1 MFIILTES
9 PNSYNHLKQKNMNK
23 VFLSTPF
30 KSSLFLLLTS
40 VTLICCKKND
50 PVAAAGPGTITAQV
64 SAGSNFTLLKSAV
77 IKAGLAPTL
86 DGTGNFTVFAPTD
99 EAFTS
104 SGVTSS
110 VIGSL
115 SGDQLKKILLDHTLT
130 SKILAAAVPAGP
142 NAKVI
147 TASGDSI
154 FVTKNS
160 NGVYVNGVN
169 VTMADLPASNG
180 VIHTMSK
187 VLLPASG
194 NIVQVASSDTA
205 FSFLVA
211 AVLRASTGSTNVAA
225 ILSGPGILTVFA
237 PVNNAFRALGF
248 ATIDAINAADPNALT
263 AILTYHVVPGRV
275 FACDLSNGI
284 QAATANGAKLTIGIA
299 GSAASVKGLS
309 NPTASAII
317 GTNLMATNGVVHVID
332 QVLLP

>member
-1 MFIILTES
+1 
-9 PNSYNHLKQKNMNK
+9 MNK
-23 VFLSTPF
+23 VFISTPF

-40 VTLICCKKND
+40 VALICCKKSD
-50 PVAAAGPGTITAQV
+50 PVAAGPGTITSQV
-64 SAGSNFTLLKSAV
+64 SSGSNFTLLKSAV
-77 IKAGLAPTL
+77 IKSGLAPTL

-99 EAFTS
+99 EAFIS
-104 SGVTSS
+104 SGVTSG

-130 SKILAAAVPAGP
+130 SKILAAGVPAGP
-142 NAKVI
+142 NAKVV

-169 VTMADLPASNG
+169 VVMADLPASNG

-187 VLLPASG
+187 VLLPATG

-248 ATIDAINAADPNALT
+248 ATIDAINAADPDALT

-275 FACDLSNGI
+275 FACDLSDGI
-284 QAATANGAKLTIGIA
+284 QAATANGAKVTIGIA

-317 GTNLMATNGVVHVID
+317 GTNLMATNGVVHVIN

>member
-1 MFIILTES
+1 
-9 PNSYNHLKQKNMNK
+9 MNK
-23 VFLSTPF
+23 VFISTPF
-30 KSSLFLLLTS
+30 KSLLFLLLSS
-40 VTLICCKKND
+40 VALICCKKSD
-50 PVAAAGPGTITAQV
+50 PVAAGPGTITAQV
-64 SAGSNFTLLKSAV
+64 SSGSNFTLLKSAV
-77 IKAGLAPTL
+77 VKAGLATTL

-99 EAFTS
+99 EAFNS
-104 SGVTSS
+104 SGVTSG
-110 VIGSL
+110 VIGTL

-130 SKILAAAVPAGP
+130 AKILAAEVPAGP
-142 NAKVI
+142 NAKVV

-160 NGVYVNGVN
+160 GGVYVNGVT

-180 VIHTMSK
+180 VIHTMSR
-187 VLLPASG
+187 VLLPATG

-248 ATIDAINAADPNALT
+248 ATIAAINAADPNVLT
-263 AILTYHVVPGRV
+263 AILTYHVIPGRV

-284 QAATANGAKLTIGIA
+284 QVATANGAKLTIGIA

-317 GTNLMATNGVVHVID
+317 GTNIMATNGVVHVID
-332 QVLLP
+332 RVLLP